1 MKTERKTASELG
13 AGALVLYAG
22 SLYYVGAEYLKDG
35 ASTGLRL
42 TPALSD
48 RPLIHCDLTRNPGYL
63 FKHVT
68 NPVFAVE
75 PCGSEDDEIVAV
87 GLYVASDR
95 ASVAMW
101 AGGTI
106 TPIGGLR
113 LDSGD
118 MARYGDFIGLIDT
131 GEGFEYRVVSRER
144 ISKHYKLDF
153 SEEN

>member
-1 MKTERKTASELG
+1 MRTERKTADELG
-13 AGALVLYAG
+13 VGALVLYSGA
-22 SLYYVGAEYLKDG
+22 LYYVAAEYLKDG
-35 ASTGLRL
+35 TITGLRL

-48 RPLIHCDLTRNPGYL
+48 RPPIHCDLTRNPGYL

-75 PCGSEDDEIVAV
+75 PCGSEDDEIMAVA
-87 GLYVASDR
+87 LYVASDR

-101 AGGTI
+101 AEGTI
-106 TPIGGLR
+106 TPISGLR

-118 MARYGDFIGLIDT
+118 MARYGDLIGLIDT
-131 GEGFEYRVVSRER
+131 GDGFEYRVVDRTR
-144 ISKHYKLDF
+144 VSKHYKLDF